1 MKESGPRIVFPF
13 LLIVGGVILLLDRLG
28 VWAIPWESLIRWWPL
43 LLVLVGL
50 DFILGGTRVGRWVL
64 LALTVG
70 IAGALLYWAP
80 RLETGGTYGGTYTV
94 ERFSHPVEGVQSA
107 QVRLQLGVGQ
117 LEVAA
122 LEEGSPQ
129 LYEADLRYDRRYTHI
144 VHEVS
149 TKGADLEVLLKSDHR
164 AWVPTGSSEGN
175 TWVVR
180 LSRRVPLRLEITSG
194 VSRSQVDLTG
204 LALTQLDFNGGVG
217 EVEVRL
223 SERAPYQ
230 ASVKGGVGALTIQVP
245 QGVEARFR
253 IEGGLGEVTVGPRF
267 EKQGA
272 YYITPGVRE
281 NAQAIEVNIE
291 GGVGAITIR

>member
-1 MKESGPRIVFPF
+1 PRMNESGPRIVFPF

-50 DFILGGTRVGRWVL
+50 DLILGGTRVGRWVL
-64 LALTVG
+64 LALAIG
-70 IAGALLYWAP
+70 LIGALLYWAP
-80 RLETGGTYGGTYTV
+80 RFETGGTYTA
-94 ERFSHPVEGVQSA
+94 ERFSHPVEGVQRA
-107 QVRLQLGVGQ
+107 EVRLQLGVGQ

-164 AWVPTGSSEGN
+164 AWVPTGDSQEN
-175 TWVVR
+175 IWVVR

-194 VSRSQVDLTG
+194 VSRSRVDLTG

-272 YYITPGVRE
+272 YYIT
-281 NAQAIEVNIE
+281 Q
-291 GGVGAITIR
+291 